1 MTIFFRELKSS
12 FKSFIIWT
20 LSIGFFVAIV
30 MIMYPE
36 MAGDMESLNE
46 SFANMG
52 GFTQAFG
59 LDVLNMTTAMGF
71 YGIESGNIIG
81 LGSAMYAALL
91 GVTAL
96 SKEEGNHTAEFL
108 LSHPIKRT
116 KVVTEKLLATYFQ
129 IILLNLIVMGISI
142 LSFKYIGEEIAM
154 EEFLKLHFAMLVM
167 NIQLAS
173 MCFMF
178 SSFLRSGGAGI
189 GLGMALLMYFLALI
203 ANIADVAKDLKY
215 ITPFKYTE
223 AAQILVENKLLWDLI
238 GIGMGVSV
246 ICILIAYL
254 KYSRK
259 DIAV

>member
-1 MTIFFRELKSS
+1 
-12 FKSFIIWT
+12 
-20 LSIGFFVAIV
+20 
-30 MIMYPE
+30 
-36 MAGDMESLNE
+36 
-46 SFANMG
+46 
-52 GFTQAFG
+52 
-59 LDVLNMTTAMGF
+59 
-71 YGIESGNIIG
+71 
-81 LGSAMYAALL
+81 
-91 GVTAL
+91 
-96 SKEEGNHTAEFL
+96 
-108 LSHPIKRT
+108 
-116 KVVTEKLLATYFQ
+116 
-129 IILLNLIVMGISI
+129 
-142 LSFKYIGEEIAM
+142 M